1 MVQIKMSII
10 CTLKESQHKT
20 VRQIKAFKLKKIVW
34 QSTASL
40 ALILYTFKCLHIISQ
55 FNLKQLS
62 TIQKCFLW
70 KKKKK
75 SFSGFQIFS
84 KGKNYFPQWIYTVS

>member
-70 KKKKK
+70 KKKKSLSLDFK
-75 SFSGFQIFS
+75 FFPKVKIIFPSG
-84 KGKNYFPQWIYTVS
+84 YTQ